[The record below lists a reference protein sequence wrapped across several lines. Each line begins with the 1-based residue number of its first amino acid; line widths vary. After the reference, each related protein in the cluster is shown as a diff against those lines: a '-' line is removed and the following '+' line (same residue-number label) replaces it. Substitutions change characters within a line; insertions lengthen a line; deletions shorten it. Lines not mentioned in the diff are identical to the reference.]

1 MSLKPTR
8 ATQGISEQLEL
19 HSELRLYLKNK
30 TTKPEIVHCLKKRKK
45 EKKRKGLEFEL
56 IDALRPAARGDTVW
70 STWQPIL
77 AHLPQGAQ
85 GSLVL
90 R

>member
-1 MSLKPTR
+1 MKHELNKENKITELKLKTKRMQSLDK
-8 ATQGISEQLEL
+8 
-19 HSELRLYLKNK
+19 
-30 TTKPEIVHCLKKRKK
+30 KKRKK